1 MFIKRA
7 VYEKLLQSLNNSRRE
22 NIRLE
27 NKLKNKTLPKAS
39 EVIKSI
45 LGRQIKW
52 VDYEDLPEQERDSYY
67 RKAKEIL
74 ENDVFKNEINR
85 ATVDIVNTIAY
96 QCQSYEEVQQMRFT
110 LNGIKILQ
118 ERLESLAK
126 ADEEEPEEEELFDV

>member
-1 MFIKRA
+1 MFIKRE
-7 VYEKLLQSLNNSRRE
+7 VYEKLLESLNNSRRE

-27 NKLKNKTLPKAS
+27 NKLKDKTLPKAS

>member
-1 MFIKRA
+1 MFIKRE
-7 VYEKLLQSLNNSRRE
+7 VYEKLLESLNNSRQE
-22 NIRLE
+22 NIRLSK
-27 NKLKNKTLPKAS
+27 KLINKTLPKAS

-45 LGRQIKW
+45 LGRTIKW

-118 ERLESLAK
+118 EVWRQRIRL
-126 ADEEEPEEEELFDV
+126 

>member
-7 VYEKLLQSLNNSRRE
+7 VYEKLLESLNNSRRE
-22 NIRLE
+22 SIRLE
-27 NKLKNKTLPKAS
+27 NKLKDKTLPKAS

>member
-1 MFIKRA
+1 MFIKRE
-7 VYEKLLQSLNNSRRE
+7 VYEKLLESLNNSRQE
-22 NIRLE
+22 NIRLSK
-27 NKLKNKTLPKAS
+27 KLINKTLPKAS

-45 LGRQIKW
+45 LGRTIKW